1 MSIVLPNR
9 KRLLPEESRAAAVAA
24 ARDLLTQDGVAAITL
39 KSVAAKVGRTHAN
52 LLHHFGSVAGLH
64 RALAEDIAA
73 TVSASITAAIARR
86 RQGLATERDV
96 VDAMFDAFARDGAGE
111 LIGWIALTRQRDALK
126 PVIDTIAAIV
136 ADFAAA
142 GDDRPMDKVTLGLV
156 LLAVGD
162 SLVGEEVA
170 AGTGQTRDAVREI
183 AVSGDRR
190 SPGGLRRTS
199 VCTSAI
205 S

>member
-1 MSIVLPNR
+1 MSITLQKR
-9 KRLLPEESRAAAVAA
+9 KRLTQDESRAAAVAA
-24 ARDLLTQDGVAAITL
+24 ARALLLDQGAAAITL
-39 KSVAAKVGRTHAN
+39 KAVAGKIGRTHAN

-64 RALAEDIAA
+64 RALAEDIAV
-73 TVSASITAAIARR
+73 TVSDSITSAIASRR
-86 RQGLATERDV
+86 KGLATERDV
-96 VDAMFDAFARDGAGE
+96 VDAMFDAFADQGAGE

-142 GDDRPMDKVTLGLV
+142 GDQRPMDKVTLGLV

-170 AGTGQTRDAVREI
+170 QGTGQARAAVREI
-183 AVSGDRR
+183 AVRQIAAMVDRP
-190 SPGGLRRTS
+190 SSLS
-199 VCTSAI
+199 
-205 S
+205 

>member
-1 MSIVLPNR
+1 MSITLPNR
-9 KRLLPEESRAAAVAA
+9 KRLTQEESRAAAVAA
-24 ARDLLTQDGVAAITL
+24 ARALLLEQGAAAITL
-39 KSVAAKVGRTHAN
+39 KAVAAKVGRTHAN

-73 TVSASITAAIARR
+73 TVSASINSAIARR

-96 VDAMFDAFARDGAGE
+96 VDAMFDAFTDQGAGE

-136 ADFAAA
+136 ADFRAV
-142 GDDRPMDKVTLGLV
+142 GDTRPMDKVTLGLV
-156 LLAVGD
+156 LLAIGD

-170 AGTGQTRDAVREI
+170 QGVAQPRSEIRDLAVRQI
-183 AVSGDRR
+183 GAMVAAP
-190 SPGGLRRTS
+190 SPR
-199 VCTSAI
+199 A
-205 S
+205 

>member
-1 MSIVLPNR
+1 MSIVLKNR
-9 KRLLPEESRAAAVAA
+9 KRLTQEESRAAAVAA
-24 ARDLLTQDGVAAITL
+24 ARGLLLDQGAAAITL
-39 KSVAAKVGRTHAN
+39 KAVAAKIGRTHAN

-73 TVSASITAAIARR
+73 TVSGSITSAIASR

-96 VDAMFDAFARDGAGE
+96 VDAMFDAFTDQGAGE

-126 PVIDTIAAIV
+126 PVIDTITAIV
-136 ADFAAA
+136 ADFTAA
-142 GDDRPMDKVTLGLV
+142 GDQRPMDKVTLGLV

-170 AGTGQTRDAVREI
+170 EGTGQAREAVREI
-183 AVSGDRR
+183 AVRQISAVVNPKP
-190 SPGGLRRTS
+190 SSLR
-199 VCTSAI
+199 
-205 S
+205 

>member
-1 MSIVLPNR
+1 MSIILKYR
-9 KRLLPEESRAAAVAA
+9 KRLTQEESRAAAVAA
-24 ARDLLTQDGVAAITL
+24 ARALLLDAGAAAITL
-39 KSVAAKVGRTHAN
+39 KAVAARVGRTHAN

-96 VDAMFDAFARDGAGE
+96 VDAMFDAFVGEGAGE

-126 PVIDTIAAIV
+126 PVIDTISAIV
-136 ADFAAA
+136 ADFRAA

-170 AGTGQTRDAVREI
+170 QGTGQPREAVREI
-183 AVSGDRR
+183 AVRQIGAMVDPKPSSR
-190 SPGGLRRTS
+190 
-199 VCTSAI
+199 A
-205 S
+205 